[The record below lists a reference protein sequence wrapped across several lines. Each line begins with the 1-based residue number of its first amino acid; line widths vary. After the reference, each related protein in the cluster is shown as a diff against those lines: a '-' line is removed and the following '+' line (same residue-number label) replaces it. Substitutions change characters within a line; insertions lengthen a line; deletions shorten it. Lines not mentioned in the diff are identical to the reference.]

1 MPFQDYLTNAEQKGR
16 SDQPLTKTE
25 IDTLIEMLLEA
36 QNQESERDAVGSA
49 KIRAAVL
56 RIIVALRPERWEVR
70 SDAILAL
77 EKLGTLALTGI
88 QAALTDHDWFVRATA
103 ANALGRIQDAQAVKG
118 LINILSDEEW
128 FVRER
133 AAEALSKI
141 GEPAVEPLI
150 DALKDGDGL
159 VRERAAEALSKIGEP
174 AVEPLIDALKDGDG
188 LVRERAAEILGKIGS
203 MKSLIPLQEAFN
215 DHELYVRA
223 RAVLAF
229 ELVNA
234 KNAKS
239 TDGPSIHKQ
248 RSSEFRI

>member
-159 VRERAAEALSKIGEP
+159 VRERAAE
-174 AVEPLIDALKDGDG
+174 
-188 LVRERAAEILGKIGS
+188 ILGKIGS

>member
-1 MPFQDYLTNAEQKGR
+1 MPSQDYPTNAEQQGR
-16 SDQPLTKTE
+16 SGQPLTKIE
-25 IDTLIEMLLEA
+25 IDTLIDTLLEA
-36 QNQESERDAVGSA
+36 QKEESERDTAGSDT
-49 KIRAAVL
+49 IRAAVT
-56 RIIVALRPERWEVR
+56 RISAALRRERWEVR
-70 SDAILAL
+70 SGAISAL
-77 EKLGTLALTGI
+77 EKLGTPALTAI

-103 ANALGRIQDAQAVKG
+103 ANALGQIKDAKAVEG

-150 DALKDGDGL
+150 DALKDGNGL

-174 AVEPLIDALKDGDG
+174 AVEPLIDALKDGNG
-188 LVRERAAEILGKIGS
+188 LVRERAADILGKIGS
-203 MKSLIPLQEAFN
+203 TKSLIPLQEAFN
-215 DHELYVRA
+215 DKELYVRA

-229 ELVNA
+229 ELVKA

-239 TDGPSIHKQ
+239 KLN
-248 RSSEFRI
+248 

>member
-1 MPFQDYLTNAEQKGR
+1 MQHVLPLSCETNTAWLNMPFQDYLTNAEQKGR

-159 VRERAAEALSKIGEP
+159 VRERAAE
-174 AVEPLIDALKDGDG
+174 
-188 LVRERAAEILGKIGS
+188 ILGKIGS

-239 TDGPSIHKQ
+239 TDAPSIHKQ

>member
-1 MPFQDYLTNAEQKGR
+1 MQHTLPLSCETNTTWLNMPFQDYLTNAEQQGR

-88 QAALTDHDWFVRATA
+88 QAALTDRDWFVRATA

-128 FVRER
+128 F
-133 AAEALSKI
+133 
-141 GEPAVEPLI
+141 
-150 DALKDGDGL
+150 

>member
-1 MPFQDYLTNAEQKGR
+1 MPSQDYPTNVERQGR
-16 SDQPLTKTE
+16 SGQPLTKIE
-25 IDTLIEMLLEA
+25 IDTLIDTLLEA
-36 QNQESERDAVGSA
+36 QNQESERDTTGSA
-49 KIRAAVL
+49 TIRTAVT
-56 RIIVALRPERWEVR
+56 RISAALRRERWEVR
-70 SDAILAL
+70 SGVILAL
-77 EKLGTLALTGI
+77 EKLGTPALTAI

-103 ANALGRIQDAQAVKG
+103 ANALGQIKDAKAVEG

-150 DALKDGDGL
+150 DALKNGN
-159 VRERAAEALSKIGEP
+159 
-174 AVEPLIDALKDGDG
+174 G

-203 MKSLIPLQEAFN
+203 IKSLIPLQEAFN
-215 DHELYVRA
+215 DKELYVRA

-229 ELVNA
+229 ELIKA

-239 TDGPSIHKQ
+239 KLN
-248 RSSEFRI
+248 

>member
-1 MPFQDYLTNAEQKGR
+1 MPSQDYPTNAEQQGR
-16 SDQPLTKTE
+16 SGQPLTKIK
-25 IDTLIEMLLEA
+25 IDTLIDTLLEA
-36 QNQESERDAVGSA
+36 QNQESERDTAGSA
-49 KIRAAVL
+49 TIRTAVT
-56 RIIVALRPERWEVR
+56 RIIAALRRERWEVR
-70 SDAILAL
+70 SGAILAL
-77 EKLGTLALTGI
+77 EKLGTPALTAI

-103 ANALGRIQDAQAVKG
+103 ANALGQIKDAKAVEG

-150 DALKDGDGL
+150 DALKDGN
-159 VRERAAEALSKIGEP
+159 S
-174 AVEPLIDALKDGDG
+174 

-203 MKSLIPLQEAFN
+203 IKSLIPLQEAFN
-215 DHELYVRA
+215 DKELYVRA

-229 ELVNA
+229 ELVKA

-239 TDGPSIHKQ
+239 KLN
-248 RSSEFRI
+248 